1 MVLYE
6 EPLDGNVIA
15 RAVRAIAACDLLIVA
30 GTSLSVQPAASFV
43 SFARGKRVLLNQGE
57 TASRMD
63 ADLVFRTD
71 IGEVIAALA
80 EETI

>member
-1 MVLYE
+1 M
-6 EPLDGNVIA
+6 
-15 RAVRAIAACDLLIVA
+15 
-30 GTSLSVQPAASFV
+30 QPAASFV
-43 SFARGKRVLLNQGE
+43 SFAHGKRVLLNQGE